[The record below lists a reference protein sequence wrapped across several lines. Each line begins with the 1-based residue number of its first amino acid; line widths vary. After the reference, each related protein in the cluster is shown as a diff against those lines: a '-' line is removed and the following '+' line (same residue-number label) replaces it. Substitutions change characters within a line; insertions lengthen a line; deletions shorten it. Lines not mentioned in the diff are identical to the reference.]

1 MYFKLVCAFLF
12 FIPFLLQAQT
22 DEVGEKKRKFF
33 GFSPL
38 SDTITK
44 ESKGVFLLPL
54 LYYTPDTR
62 WAAGAAGV
70 CYFKRQPKTEGQIE
84 TRMSNVQFL
93 ADYTQNRQ
101 LDISSNWNI
110 FTANENYLIK
120 GDIRFRN
127 FPDKFYGIGNQ
138 TSLSQVEKYSY
149 DLLVLRSLQLK
160 KIKPGLFLGF
170 DYEFEYEFNFQLEP
184 SGDLENGSVLGNRG
198 SIGSAIGLVGV
209 LDTRDNVINA
219 YKGRLAELST
229 YFFLP
234 QLGSTFRFI
243 VVNGSYQHYW
253 RLKSK
258 HILAWQ
264 TKTRFTFGDVS
275 FLDLPTLGNDDI
287 LRGYAKN
294 RFRDKYF
301 MGTQFEYRFPL
312 IWRFGG
318 VAFAGAGDVFG
329 PSSNLSFKNLK
340 YSIGAGLRFVVNPAE
355 RLNIRLDYGYG
366 KEGGHFYFVVAESF

>member
-1 MYFKLVCAFLF
+1 MVLKLVFISLC

-22 DEVGEKKRKFF
+22 DGVGVKKRKIF

-38 SDTITK
+38 SDTIAK
-44 ESKGVFLLPL
+44 ENKGVFALPL

-62 WAAGAAGV
+62 WAFGAAGV
-70 CYFKRQPKTEGQIE
+70 YYFKSQPKSEGQVE

-93 ADYTQNRQ
+93 GDYTQNRQ

-110 FTANENYLIK
+110 FTVNENYLFK

-170 DYEFEYEFNFQLEP
+170 DYEFEYEYNFQLEP
-184 SGDLENGSVLGNRG
+184 GGDLEKGSVLGNRG

-243 VVNGSYQHYW
+243 AVNVTYQHYW

-264 TKTRFTFGDVS
+264 TKTRFTFGDVP

-294 RFRDKYF
+294 RFRDQHF
-301 MGTQFEYRFPL
+301 MGTQLEYRFPL
-312 IWRFGG
+312 FWRFGG

-329 PSSNLSFKNLK
+329 PSSNLSLKNLK
-340 YSIGAGLRFVVNPAE
+340 YSIGAGLRFVVNPSE

>member
-110 FTANENYLIK
+110 FTANENYLFK

-127 FPDKFYGIGNQ
+127 FPDKFYGI
-138 TSLSQVEKYSY
+138 
-149 DLLVLRSLQLK
+149 
-160 KIKPGLFLGF
+160 
-170 DYEFEYEFNFQLEP
+170 
-184 SGDLENGSVLGNRG
+184 
-198 SIGSAIGLVGV
+198 
-209 LDTRDNVINA
+209 
-219 YKGRLAELST
+219 
-229 YFFLP
+229 
-234 QLGSTFRFI
+234 
-243 VVNGSYQHYW
+243 
-253 RLKSK
+253 
-258 HILAWQ
+258 
-264 TKTRFTFGDVS
+264 
-275 FLDLPTLGNDDI
+275 
-287 LRGYAKN
+287 
-294 RFRDKYF
+294 
-301 MGTQFEYRFPL
+301 
-312 IWRFGG
+312 
-318 VAFAGAGDVFG
+318 
-329 PSSNLSFKNLK
+329 
-340 YSIGAGLRFVVNPAE
+340 
-355 RLNIRLDYGYG
+355 
-366 KEGGHFYFVVAESF
+366 